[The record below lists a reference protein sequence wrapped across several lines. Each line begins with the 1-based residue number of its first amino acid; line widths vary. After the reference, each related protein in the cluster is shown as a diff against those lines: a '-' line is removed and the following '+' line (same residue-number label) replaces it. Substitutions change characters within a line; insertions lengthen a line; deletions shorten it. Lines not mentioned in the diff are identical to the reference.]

1 MAFGLMHGTPTSL
14 YAARSIRTFSV
25 SRHPA
30 SGPIPCPSDDEIRLS
45 ALWFFVPGDLLG
57 VGPAGYYARRGALDE
72 SLAQAGAGMSGAN
85 LLAQIAGPDRAD
97 RRVGRVFWPRADFW
111 QRVDA
116 SKYCQKEWPTERGKQ
131 AVAEMV
137 RHRGLN

>member
-1 MAFGLMHGTPTSL
+1 MAFGLMHGMPTSL

-57 VGPAGYYARRGALDE
+57 VGPAGYNARRGDLDE
-72 SLAQAGAGMSGAN
+72 SLAQAAAGMSGAN
-85 LLAQIAGPDRAD
+85 LVQECLALTCLHKSQV
-97 RRVGRVFWPRADFW
+97 VGGEPINRSPHPVS
-111 QRVDA
+111 
-116 SKYCQKEWPTERGKQ
+116 SKF
-131 AVAEMV
+131 
-137 RHRGLN
+137 